1 MSQQKGEYLRRGFVS
16 VWVGTFPSVEE
27 AEKYFG
33 IPDEI
38 GVYLPPEGFINDLG
52 VRDFPPEKLEVNF
65 EHLLPRP
72 VRQLLADATFSVSFI
87 DAAVEEAARL
97 GVREAQGVALLY
109 DFDLGRADPGGT
121 RTFRTAQGVT
131 PLPDPDYRG
140 ELAPQGPSSRL
151 QFLGAFPYVPVA
163 PTADIQ
169 PFRTVA
175 GRIGYPLAAVLF
187 VIVGVETI
195 CSKRRRERGDVGHVS
210 GQEFCEHL
218 LNMRGEGTPDVLR
231 AFGLSRSEDV
241 GRVMFGLV
249 EAGLVTRQE
258 SDSEADFQGLFD
270 LERPEGEGPREPECG
285 PDGRVTKGD

>member
-1 MSQQKGEYLRRGFVS
+1 MSQSKSEYLRRGFVS

-52 VRDFPPEKLEVNF
+52 VRAFPPEKLEVNF
-65 EHLLPRP
+65 ERLLPRP

-87 DAAVEEAARL
+87 DAAVEEAARQ

-109 DFDLGRADPGGT
+109 DFDYGRADPDGT

-140 ELAPQGPSSRL
+140 ELAPEGPSGRL
-151 QFLGAFPYVPVA
+151 QFLGTFPYVPVA
-163 PTADIQ
+163 PTANIQ
-169 PFRTVA
+169 PFRAVA
-175 GRIGYPLAAVLF
+175 GRIGYSLAAVLF

-195 CSKRRRERGDVGHVS
+195 CNRRRRERGVGQVS
-210 GQEFCEHL
+210 ARELCDHL
-218 LNMRGEGTPDVLR
+218 LNMRGEGTADVLR
-231 AFGLSRSEDV
+231 AFGLVRSEDV

-249 EAGLVTRQE
+249 EARLVTRQE
-258 SDSEADFQGLFD
+258 SDSEADFQGLFA
-270 LERPEGEGPREPECG
+270 LE
-285 PDGRVTKGD
+285 